1 MFDSTCTSGGCR
13 SPIPSSTV
21 MSLPILEDLRYL
33 RDPIFSFLLLLNKN
47 NNLLNNR
54 TPVDERKNI
63 QFCRSFVSK
72 ISLNPREITPQ
83 TTSRFPSNHEPA
95 SLKPRTLFPQTTSG
109 FPSNHEAASLK
120 PRVGSKNRLEID

>member
-13 SPIPSSTV
+13 SPVPSSTF

-33 RDPIFSFLLLLNKN
+33 RNLIFSFLLLLNKN

-54 TPVDERKNI
+54 TPVDEGRNI
-63 QFCRSFVSK
+63 KFCRGFVSK

-83 TTSRFPSNHEPA
+83 TTSTFPSFHVSFPSNHEPD
-95 SLKPRTLFPQTTSG
+95 R
-109 FPSNHEAASLK
+109 
-120 PRVGSKNRLEID
+120 